1 MSHSFG
7 KAGQMFFKAFT
18 TNQQHQCHVT
28 LLEKRVLWLDLK
40 GTEEETFGLGSFP
53 GDLVLARV

>member
-7 KAGQMFFKAFT
+7 KAGQMFFKVFT
-18 TNQQHQCHVT
+18 TNQQYQCHVT
-28 LLEKRVLWLDLK
+28 LLEKRVLWLHLK
-40 GTEEETFGLGSFP
+40 GTEAETFGLGSFP